1 MAFFEKFRHKTQEN
15 VQESARKEEKRN
27 FGQTPEDVFRA
38 YMKYFSFTKEEL
50 QKPLLD
56 IGSGNGAFVE
66 YVREVLGNKEA
77 YGVERQSTRVNSS
90 REGMVVGDG
99 LSLPFGDET
108 FEMVIAKD
116 YFPLFVVDEENMEQV
131 ITEALRVLK
140 SGGKMLGN
148 ISTPEG
154 EIQKRDEGNRDEKS
168 KAWLDKR
175 REGAEKLEAFLRKI
189 KDHGYKVDYEEG
201 IEKGSGKTIVI
212 IRKP

>member
-1 MAFFEKFRHKTQEN
+1 MGFFEKFRHKTQEN
-15 VQESARKEEKRN
+15 VQEPARKEGRRN

-50 QKPLLD
+50 QQPLLD
-56 IGSGNGAFVE
+56 IGSGNGSFIE

-77 YGVERQSTRVNSS
+77 YGIEKQSARVSPL

-116 YFPLFVVDEENMEQV
+116 YFPLFVVDEKNMEQV
-131 ITEALRVLK
+131 IIEALRVLRP
-140 SGGKMLGN
+140 GGKMLGN

-154 EIQKRDEGNRDEKS
+154 EIQKRDEDTRDERS

-175 REGAEKLEAFLRKI
+175 REGAEKLEVFLRNI
-189 KDHGYKVDYEEG
+189 RDHGYKVDYKEG
-201 IEKGSGKTIVI
+201 IEKGSRKIIVTIQ
-212 IRKP
+212 KP